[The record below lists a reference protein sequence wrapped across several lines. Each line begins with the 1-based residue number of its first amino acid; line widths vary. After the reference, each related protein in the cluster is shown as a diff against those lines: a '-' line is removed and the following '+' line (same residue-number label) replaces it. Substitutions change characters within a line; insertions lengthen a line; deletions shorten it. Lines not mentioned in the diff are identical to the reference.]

1 MSQFFVFK
9 CQNCEQSARHWWA
22 GRRQAGVLP
31 LGVIAAFQLL
41 AEFLGVVAPLRQ
53 PDQASQ
59 RRASVAVAALFG
71 GVI

>member
-1 MSQFFVFK
+1 LSS
-9 CQNCEQSARHWWA
+9 NARIANRAHGIGAA

-53 PDQASQ
+53 PDQVSQ
-59 RRASVAVAALFG
+59 HRASVAVAALFG